1 MVIGCDQHKK
11 YCVMVEI
18 DEQSKVKSTNKFYHK
33 DRETLRKYLSEI
45 PKRSDLVIEAC
56 GYDSWLTDFIE
67 SYGHQIHLA
76 HPLKTKAIAEAKVK
90 TDKIDAKVLAQLL
103 QAHLLPEAYHAPD
116 GIRQQ
121 RALLRY
127 RQTIIRIQTQT
138 KNRIH
143 FLIDRLG
150 IEHFDVTDL
159 FGKRGLEWLSQLQLG
174 GTYQRILVGYL
185 ETLGFVK
192 KEIKKIDSIINHM
205 IKNNQQAQLLQTI
218 PGIGKLTA
226 FLLLAE
232 IGPIQRFI
240 TSQKLCSYAGL
251 TPSVHQSGQTQ
262 YHGHI
267 TKQGNKYIRWAM
279 VEAAHR
285 VIRKDP
291 GLKESFD
298 RIRFKRGT
306 SVAIVAIARKLLV
319 AVFHVL
325 SKNEPYRYFRTDFG
339 EARVSPALLRA

>member
-1 MVIGCDQHKK
+1 MIIGCDQHKK
-11 YCVMVEI
+11 YCIMVEI
-18 DEQSKVKSTNKFYHK
+18 DEQSKVKSTNKFYHNDK
-33 DRETLRKYLSEI
+33 ELLRDYLTQI
-45 PKRSDLVIEAC
+45 PKQSDLVIEAC
-56 GYDSWLTDFIE
+56 GYESWLTDLIE
-67 SYGHQIHLA
+67 EQKHCVHLA

-116 GIRQQ
+116 SIRQE

-127 RQTIIRIQTQT
+127 RQTMLRIQTQT

-143 FLIDRLG
+143 FAIDRLG
-150 IEHFDVTDL
+150 IEAPDVTDL
-159 FGKRGLEWLSQLQLG
+159 FGKRGLQWLNHLQLR
-174 GTYQRILVGYL
+174 GTYQRILKGYL
-185 ETLGFVK
+185 ETFEFVK
-192 KEIKKIDSIINHM
+192 DELKEIDKIINKM
-205 IKNNQQAQLLQTI
+205 IKSNKQAQLLQTI
-218 PGIGKLTA
+218 PGVGKLTA

-232 IGPIQRFI
+232 IGPIQRFA
-240 TSQKLCSYAGL
+240 TSQKLCAYSGL

-267 TKQGNKYIRWAM
+267 TKQGNKYIRWSM

-291 GLKESFD
+291 GLKQFFD
-298 RIRFKRGT
+298 RIRFKKGS

-325 SKNEPYRYFRTDFG
+325 SKNETYRYFKTNFG

>member
-18 DEQSKVKSTNKFYHK
+18 DEQAKVRSTKKFYHK
-33 DRETLRKYLSEI
+33 DRETLKQYLSEL
-45 PKRSDLVIEAC
+45 PEPSDVAVEAC
-56 GYDSWLTDFIE
+56 GYDSWLGDLIE
-67 SYGHQIHLA
+67 EQGHRLHLA

-90 TDKIDAKVLAQLL
+90 TDRIDAKVLAQLL
-103 QAHLLPEAYHAPD
+103 QANLLPEAYHAPD
-116 GIRQQ
+116 SIRQE

-127 RQTIIRIQTQT
+127 RQTMVQIQTQT

-143 FLIDRLG
+143 FLVDQLG
-150 IEHFDVTDL
+150 VDVPDTTDL
-159 FGKRGLEWLSQLQLG
+159 FGKRGLQWLNQLQLRG
-174 GTYQRILVGYL
+174 RYQRILEGHL
-185 ETLGFVK
+185 ETLEFIK
-192 KEIKKIDSIINHM
+192 KEVKRLDCLIDHIV
-205 IKNNQQAQLLQTI
+205 KNSQEAQLLQTI
-218 PGIGKLTA
+218 PGIGKLSA
-226 FLLLAE
+226 YLLLSE
-232 IGPIQRFI
+232 IGPIQRFPA
-240 TSQKLCSYAGL
+240 SQKLCSYAGL

-291 GLKESFD
+291 GLKQCFD
-298 RIRFKRGT
+298 RLRFKKGN
-306 SVAIVAIARKLLV
+306 SVAIVAIARRLLV

-325 SKNEPYRYFRTDFG
+325 SKNEPYRYFKTDFG